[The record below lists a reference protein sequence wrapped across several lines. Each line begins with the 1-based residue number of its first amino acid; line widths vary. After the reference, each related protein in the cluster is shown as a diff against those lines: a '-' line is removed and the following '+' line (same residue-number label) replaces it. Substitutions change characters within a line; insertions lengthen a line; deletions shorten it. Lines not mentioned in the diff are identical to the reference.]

1 MQPTIHRHSF
11 SRTGARWAL
20 GSLLGLGALFA
31 QTASASAL
39 GDAIRQLGASDG
51 LQRSVT
57 LKELGIVDP
66 VVLAGTATQDF
77 YLPVPRGLPLGD
89 ASIAF
94 DGRYLKGEP
103 GTSTVVISLNGTP
116 AVSQTVPDGEG
127 TLQRNLPVAQPARAS
142 DFVRLGVNW
151 RNRNNSQQRCD
162 ENHSLANSLTI
173 SPQTRLSYRVDPRD
187 VRTIEDVW
195 NTLPVRTTVLVS
207 GRQLEQ
213 ASFDSAWRIGAS
225 LQRNNRRMQVRAL
238 PAVGEVIDLR
248 SLEVPAALAGVPAF
262 AALRGAEPQHKLA
275 SDAELGA
282 LLMLGAAQVSG
293 DIVVADKAL
302 QQRLTAA
309 FAALQA
315 QLAADPDAG
324 QALQQWRARRAP
336 LASEALAS
344 QQLRALPMG
353 RQMVLAVA
361 SDAGARVAGL
371 QEAALQR
378 LLVSDNVT
386 VAAAQPPQWDEAK
399 GIRLSSL
406 GGSPDSFDV
415 LSRGEW
421 TMNFPLSAVASQ
433 GRMPGEIT
441 LYVAAAPGAS
451 ATRPVATLFWN
462 GMLLSARQL
471 DANGQPERLRAR
483 VPGYALGINNTLR
496 VSVQRQ
502 PYSAD
507 CNEIPQP
514 YPASVLPAISYVT
527 PGKAEPN
534 GSFIGLL
541 PLLGARSQLLVPAS
555 YLSAAPAALERMANL
570 AAASGLSASQ
580 AELVV
585 AQADA
590 PAKPSMPF
598 VAMEVPV
605 DGAKPLVTVTDGQQ
619 LRIRGKSLDWLDIK
633 GLKQLSSAEVVT
645 AGGQQGVLWRAI
657 GEWTGGLGEPFLLN
671 RGNIAVIGG
680 DGPLAWLDSSN
691 PDAGIPSGPREGAFH
706 EWRNFLSWSVPGIA
720 IALVVVVLL
729 VLLAWAVARSKQPR
743 H

>member
-1 MQPTIHRHSF
+1 MQPTIRQSL

-94 DGRYLKGEP
+94 DSRYLKGEP
-103 GTSTVVISLNGTP
+103 GVSTVVISLNGTP
-116 AVSQTVPDGEG
+116 AVSQTVPDGDG
-127 TLQRNLPVAQPARAS
+127 TLQRTLPVAQQARAS

-151 RNRNNSQQRCD
+151 RSRNGQVRCD
-162 ENHSLANSLTI
+162 DNHSLANSLTI

-187 VRTIEDVW
+187 VRSIEDVW
-195 NTLPVRTTVLVS
+195 NTLPVRTTVLVA

-225 LQRNNRRMQVRAL
+225 LQRNNRRMTVNAL
-238 PAVGEVIDLR
+238 PAVGETLDLR
-248 SLEVPAALAGVPAF
+248 GLEVPAALAGVPAF

-315 QLAADPDAG
+315 QLATDPDAG

-555 YLSAAPAALERMANL
+555 
-570 AAASGLSASQ
+570 
-580 AELVV
+580 
-585 AQADA
+585 
-590 PAKPSMPF
+590 
-598 VAMEVPV
+598 
-605 DGAKPLVTVTDGQQ
+605 
-619 LRIRGKSLDWLDIK
+619 
-633 GLKQLSSAEVVT
+633 
-645 AGGQQGVLWRAI
+645 
-657 GEWTGGLGEPFLLN
+657 
-671 RGNIAVIGG
+671 
-680 DGPLAWLDSSN
+680 
-691 PDAGIPSGPREGAFH
+691 
-706 EWRNFLSWSVPGIA
+706 
-720 IALVVVVLL
+720 
-729 VLLAWAVARSKQPR
+729 
-743 H
+743 

>member
-248 SLEVPAALAGVPAF
+248 GLEVPAALAGVPAF

-315 QLAADPDAG
+315 QLASDPDAG